1 LGRFFCSTRAL
12 AQQNWCVAASKFEA
26 RQATLFYREA
36 LLILFGRENMT
47 STIAILL
54 LAWLGSNAAFVAL
67 RFYVG
72 ADRSAHAKQDF
83 DGYPRLVR

>member
-1 LGRFFCSTRAL
+1 
-12 AQQNWCVAASKFEA
+12 
-26 RQATLFYREA
+26 
-36 LLILFGRENMT
+36 MT

-83 DGYPRLVR
+83 VGYPRVVR